1 MDNKTKAGYI
11 AIVGKPN
18 AGKSTLMNSILGT
31 KLSIVT
37 PKPQTTRKQVLG
49 IHSDETTQIVFLDT
63 PGILN
68 PKYEMQRLMMDYVHS
83 ALESADAVIFIVDV
97 KKFKND
103 LDEQS
108 IAFLEMAKAT
118 GKPIIALLNKI
129 DLFDD
134 VKAVLPTIQRYSE
147 FGYFKDIV
155 PMSALKATHISDL
168 IATLSKYMP
177 ENDFYFD
184 PEELSTQN
192 ERFFVSEI
200 IREQVFLCFTQ
211 EIPYST
217 EIAITQF
224 REKQSKKWFISADII
239 VERKS
244 QKIILVG
251 TGGERIKHIG
261 EKARAAIEEHLQQP
275 VYLELFVK
283 VRENWRNNKGMLK
296 NMGY

>member
-68 PKYEMQRLMMDYVHS
+68 PKYEMQRLMMDYVNS
-83 ALESADAVIFIVDV
+83 ALEAADAIIFILDV
-97 KKFKND
+97 KKYKND

-108 IAFLEMAKAT
+108 VAFLELAKQT
-118 GKPIIALLNKI
+118 GKPILALLNKI
-129 DLFDD
+129 DLYDD
-134 VKAVLPTIQRYSE
+134 VKAVLPSIQKYSE
-147 FGYFKDIV
+147 MEYFKEII

-168 IATLSKYMP
+168 IATLSKYIP
-177 ENDFYFD
+177 DNEFYFD

-200 IREQVFLCFTQ
+200 IREQIFMSFAQ

-217 EIAITQF
+217 EIEITQF
-224 REKQSKKWFISADII
+224 REKQSKKWFISADVI

-251 TGGERIKHIG
+251 AGGERIKHIG
-261 EKARAAIEEHLQQP
+261 EKARAAIEEHLQQS

-283 VRENWRNNKGMLK
+283 VRDNWRNNKGMLK
-296 NMGY
+296 NLGY

>member
-1 MDNKTKAGYI
+1 
-11 AIVGKPN
+11 
-18 AGKSTLMNSILGT
+18 
-31 KLSIVT
+31 
-37 PKPQTTRKQVLG
+37 
-49 IHSDETTQIVFLDT
+49 
-63 PGILN
+63 
-68 PKYEMQRLMMDYVHS
+68 MDYVNA
-83 ALESADAVIFIVDV
+83 ALESADAVIFIVDT

-108 IAFLEMAKAT
+108 IAFLEMAKQT

-134 VKAVLPTIQRYSE
+134 VKTVLPTIQRYAE
-147 FGYFKDIV
+147 FGYFKEII

-168 IATLSKYMP
+168 IATLSVYMP
-177 ENDFYFD
+177 ENEFYFD
-184 PEELSTQN
+184 PQELSTQN

-200 IREQVFLCFTQ
+200 IREQIFLCFAQ

-251 TGGERIKHIG
+251 SGGEKIKHIG
-261 EKARAAIEEHLQQP
+261 EKARAEIEEHLQQS

-283 VRENWRNNKGMLK
+283 VRENWRNNKGMLR